1 MEWDDLENALAW
13 FKSAPGE
20 WVDSGR
26 KSLSAASEWIWEVIQ
41 GDFNEEQSTAQVVT
55 GTVISMI
62 PFVDQICDVRDV
74 VANCKKIHGDTSNSW
89 AWVALVLTL
98 IGLFPTLGSLAKG
111 CLKIVFAYG
120 RKSVLRVSKA
130 SLDKGFWLASRPFV
144 EAGIQKL
151 NQHLQNPVVRR
162 ALKAARWSNP
172 YKHLAKLVREIAGSL
187 TVGKLLTA
195 FDTII
200 NALRDLMKMV
210 KRWGTDSMGAQA
222 DALMA
227 MVQSIRKS
235 ADKPLRKVLG
245 PVDDWLNRLARR
257 LEIESDMAYRASV
270 NAHNPH
276 KYMRPTLAHERM
288 ELAAA
293 KPKWVDR
300 AKKLKYRALDSAPT
314 EKYWPDI
321 SARGAKRPT
330 QGAFETFHSA
340 EAVTIPPGEIIY
352 RVVDPTSNDNSICWM
367 RKAEFEALNSRD
379 DWRRRFAVWRFWNRN
394 GEYVI
399 YKVPQGEGLRVW
411 EGATASQ
418 RLETGSELVLEGGG
432 KQIVLDPG
440 HLLPENFGRRKPTGW
455 GYTDFTGESDQFLG
469 LPKLTNKII
478 QENAPTRKAI

>member
-1 MEWDDLENALAW
+1 MEWDELENALAW
-13 FKSAPGE
+13 FKSAPSE
-20 WVDSGR
+20 WIGSGR
-26 KSLSAASEWIWEVIQ
+26 KSLTAAAEWIWEVIQ

-62 PFVDQICDVRDV
+62 PLVDQICDVRDV

-98 IGLFPTLGSLAKG
+98 IGLFPTIGSLAKG

-120 RKSVLRVSKA
+120 RKSVIRVSKA

-162 ALKAARWSNP
+162 ALKAARWTNP
-172 YKHLAKLVREIAGSL
+172 YKELAKLVREIAGNL
-187 TVGKLLTA
+187 TVGKLLNA
-195 FDTII
+195 FDKII
-200 NALRDLMKMV
+200 TALRDLMKMV
-210 KRWGTDSMGAQA
+210 KRWGTDNMGAQA

-245 PVDDWLNRLARR
+245 PVDAWLNRLARR

-270 NAHNPH
+270 NAYNPH

-288 ELAAA
+288 ELDAV
-293 KPKWVDR
+293 KPKWVDKV
-300 AKKLKYRALDSAPT
+300 AKLEFDPLEKSPT
-314 EKYWPDI
+314 RPLWPDI
-321 SARGAKRPT
+321 GDTGNKRPT
-330 QGAFETFHSA
+330 RSAYSTFHNA
-340 EAVTIPPGEIIY
+340 EAVTIAPGETLY
-352 RVVDPTSNDNSICWM
+352 RVVDPSSSDNSICWM
-367 RKAEFEALNSRD
+367 REAEFRALKSRD
-379 DWRRRFAVWRFWNRN
+379 DWRRGFAVWRFWNRN
-394 GEYVI
+394 GEYVT
-399 YKVPQGEGLRVW
+399 YKVPPGGGLRVW

-418 RLETGSELVLEGGG
+418 QLEKGSNYALEGGR

-440 HLLPENFGRRKPTGW
+440 HLHPENFGKRKPTGW
-455 GYTDFTGESDQFLG
+455 GYTELPGESDEFLG
-469 LPKLTNKII
+469 LPKLTNNMD
-478 QENAPTRKAI
+478 QRNLPTQKAM